1 MRGTYIGGQRMLVV
15 TVYGGKL
22 IIPSMDLSLSPELI
36 ISGSLELPLTKYLIK
51 NIKQGFTVFDIGANL
66 GYFTVLLGMLVGP
79 TGKVFAYEPNPYLN
93 SLLFD
98 NLSINYVQDRVTI
111 SNKAV
116 YSCITKIPFYIT
128 KRFMGNSSI
137 NRHNDE
143 YFKLYS
149 DQIDKIEIDSEPL
162 DNYFDKF
169 DTINLIKI
177 DIEGGEYHAFLGMQ
191 KLIQSET
198 VKIIIFELNKMMLQK
213 DWCVFIQ
220 LLNKFQKSK
229 RVIFHKLSDEGDL
242 VPTKIDEIAK
252 LDFCAH
258 VVMQIRP

>member
-98 NLSINYVQDRVTI
+98 NL
-111 SNKAV
+111 
-116 YSCITKIPFYIT
+116 CIWQVE
-128 KRFMGNSSI
+128 
-137 NRHNDE
+137 NDE
-143 YFKLYS
+143 FGNEK
-149 DQIDKIEIDSEPL
+149 
-162 DNYFDKF
+162 
-169 DTINLIKI
+169 
-177 DIEGGEYHAFLGMQ
+177 MQ
-191 KLIQSET
+191 SLPS
-198 VKIIIFELNKMMLQK
+198 
-213 DWCVFIQ
+213 
-220 LLNKFQKSK
+220 
-229 RVIFHKLSDEGDL
+229 R
-242 VPTKIDEIAK
+242 
-252 LDFCAH
+252 
-258 VVMQIRP
+258 